1 MATRR
6 GHSTELGFRIVAPF
20 ELIDRAGN
28 GLVVEVYLPDLG
40 GAEGMM
46 IISFARRIKGPF
58 DRRWSTQ
65 SKGLA
70 QARHRR
76 ITRFRMVGSD
86 EGPSWLNGGE
96 PPVQDTLAM

>member
-20 ELIDRAGN
+20 ELIDCAGN

-58 DRRWSTQ
+58 DIRWSTQ
-65 SKGLA
+65 SKYSRKHVIPNL
-70 QARHRR
+70 RD
-76 ITRFRMVGSD
+76 VGWFGSG
-86 EGPSWLNGGE
+86 EGRPG
-96 PPVQDTLAM
+96 